1 MAIVN
6 SLNLNPA
13 NPLSGASGGTGVSNS
28 GKTITLGA
36 NFTTSGAN
44 NLTLTT
50 TGVTNV
56 TLPTSGTLVDTG
68 VTTLSSLSSI
78 GTVNIG
84 VWNATAIGIAYG
96 GTGQTTASAGF
107 GALSPLTTKGDLL
120 SFSTVNA
127 RLPVGTDGF
136 VLTADSAS
144 ATGIKWAA
152 VSSSGGYNTIQ
163 NNATPLTQRTEL
175 NFAGTGLVAADDAV
189 NSRTNVTLASGIS
202 GWNGYNTNGILT
214 QTASN
219 TYTGRTLAG
228 TSNRL
233 TVTNGDGVSGN
244 PTFDISSSY
253 VGQNTITTLGTITT
267 GTWNSGVIEG
277 TYGGTGVNNGART
290 ITLGGNLT
298 TSGAFNTTLTVT
310 GATNVTLPTTGTLV
324 NTAVTALSSLAT
336 VGTIT
341 SGTWNAGV
349 IAGTYGG
356 TGVNNGSNTIT
367 LAGNFATSGAN
378 SLTLTTTGATN
389 VTLPT
394 MGTLVNTTVT
404 ALSSLATVGTV
415 TAGTWSSNLQSYT
428 ETHYAESQ
436 AANFTFNFNNGN
448 TQTLTLTGNVTI
460 AFSNIPA
467 TANRTISL
475 TLYLK
480 QDGTGSRTP
489 TFPASVIW
497 PGGTTPTWSTAASA
511 CDMVVLQSTNNG
523 TTWRSAAILSYA
535 S

>member
-78 GTVNIG
+78 GTINIG

-96 GTGQTTASAGF
+96 GTGQTSASAGF

-136 VLTADSAS
+136 VLTADSAEV
-144 ATGIKWAA
+144 TGLKWAA

-219 TYTGRTLAG
+219 TYTGRTLTG
-228 TSNRL
+228 TANRL

-244 PTFDISSSY
+244 PTFDISASY
-253 VGQNTITTLGTITT
+253 VGQNTITTLGTVTI

-277 TYGGTGVNNGART
+277 TYGGTGVNNGSRT

-310 GATNVTLPTTGTLV
+310 GNTNVTLPTSGTLV
-324 NTAVTALSSLAT
+324 NTAVTSLSSLAT
-336 VGTIT
+336 VGTVTNGI
-341 SGTWNAGV
+341 WNASV
-349 IAGTYGG
+349 ISGTYGG

-394 MGTLVNTTVT
+394 TGTLVNTAVT
-404 ALSSLATVGTV
+404 SLSSLATVGTV
-415 TAGTWSSNLQSYT
+415 TNGTWSSNLQNYT
-428 ETHYAESQ
+428 ETNVTSSQSTTYAIDVS
-436 AANFTFNFNNGN
+436 AGN
-448 TQTLTLTGNVTI
+448 VHSLTLTGNVTLS
-460 AFSNIPA
+460 FTNVPA
-467 TANRTISL
+467 TANRAVSI
-475 TLYLK
+475 TLFLI
-480 QDGTGSRTP
+480 QDGTGGWTVTWP
-489 TFPASVIW
+489 GSVIF
-497 PGGTTPTWSTAASA
+497 PGGTTPTLTTTANRV
-511 CDMVVLQSTNNG
+511 DMIVLTTTNAG
-523 TTWRSAAILSYA
+523 TTWRAASVLNYA

>member
-6 SLNLNPA
+6 SLNLNPT

-56 TLPTSGTLVDTG
+56 TLPTSGTLVNTG

-78 GTVNIG
+78 GTVNVG

-96 GTGQTTASAGF
+96 GTGQTTASASF

-136 VLTADSAS
+136 VLTADSS
-144 ATGIKWAA
+144 TTTGLKWAA
-152 VSSSGGYNTIQ
+152 VATTSAYGTIQ
-163 NNATPLTQRTEL
+163 NNATPLTQRTVL
-175 NFAGTGLVAADDAV
+175 NFAGTGLVAADDGA
-189 NSRTNVTLASGIS
+189 NSRTNITLASGIS

-219 TYTGRTLAG
+219 TYTGRTLTG
-228 TSNRL
+228 TANRV

-244 PTFDISSSY
+244 PTFDISASY
-253 VGQNTITTLGTITT
+253 VGQNTITTLGTVTT
-267 GTWNSGVIEG
+267 GTWNASVI
-277 TYGGTGVNNGART
+277 
-290 ITLGGNLT
+290 
-298 TSGAFNTTLTVT
+298 S
-310 GATNVTLPTTGTLV
+310 
-324 NTAVTALSSLAT
+324 
-336 VGTIT
+336 
-341 SGTWNAGV
+341 
-349 IAGTYGG
+349 GTYGG

-367 LAGNFATSGAN
+367 LGGNFATSGAN
-378 SLTLTTTGATN
+378 SLTLTTTGTTN

-394 MGTLVNTTVT
+394 SGTLITSGVT
-404 ALSSLATVGTV
+404 SLSSLATVGTV
-415 TAGTWSSNLQSYT
+415 TGGTWSSNLQNYT
-428 ETHYAESQ
+428 ETNVTSSQSSTYAIDVS
-436 AANFTFNFNNGN
+436 AGN
-448 TQTLTLTGNVTI
+448 VHSLTLTGNVTLS
-460 AFSNIPA
+460 FTNVPA
-467 TANRTISL
+467 TANRAVSITI
-475 TLYLK
+475 YLI
-480 QDGTGSRTP
+480 QDATGSRTVTWP
-489 TFPASVIW
+489 GSVIFA
-497 PGGTTPTWSTAASA
+497 GGITPTLTTTANRV
-511 CDMVVLQSTNNG
+511 DMVVLTTTNAG
-523 TTWRSAAILSYA
+523 TTWRAAPVLNYA

>member
-6 SLNLNPA
+6 SLNLNPT

-56 TLPTSGTLVDTG
+56 TLPTSGTLVNTG

-78 GTVNIG
+78 GTVNVG

-96 GTGQTTASAGF
+96 GTGQTTASASF

-136 VLTADSAS
+136 VLTADSS
-144 ATGIKWAA
+144 TTTGLKWAA
-152 VSSSGGYNTIQ
+152 VATTSAYGTIQ
-163 NNATPLTQRTEL
+163 NNATPLTQRTVL
-175 NFAGTGLVAADDAV
+175 NFAGTGLVAADDGA
-189 NSRTNVTLASGIS
+189 NSRTNITLASGIS

-219 TYTGRTLAG
+219 TYTGRTLTG
-228 TSNRL
+228 TANRV

-244 PTFDISSSY
+244 PTFDISASY
-253 VGQNTITTLGTITT
+253 VGQNTITTLGTVTT
-267 GTWNSGVIEG
+267 GTWNSNVI
-277 TYGGTGVNNGART
+277 T
-290 ITLGGNLT
+290 
-298 TSGAFNTTLTVT
+298 
-310 GATNVTLPTTGTLV
+310 
-324 NTAVTALSSLAT
+324 
-336 VGTIT
+336 
-341 SGTWNAGV
+341 
-349 IAGTYGG
+349 GTYGG

-367 LAGNFATSGAN
+367 LGGNFATSGAN

-394 MGTLVNTTVT
+394 SGTLVNTAVT
-404 ALSSLATVGTV
+404 SLSSLATVGTV
-415 TAGTWSSNLQSYT
+415 TGGTWSSNLQNYT
-428 ETHYAESQ
+428 ETNVTSSQSSTYAIDVS
-436 AANFTFNFNNGN
+436 AGN
-448 TQTLTLTGNVTI
+448 VHSLTLTGNVTLS
-460 AFSNIPA
+460 FTNVPA
-467 TANRTISL
+467 TANRAVSI
-475 TLYLK
+475 TLYLI
-480 QDGTGSRTP
+480 QDATGSRTVTWP
-489 TFPASVIW
+489 GSVIFA
-497 PGGTTPTWSTAASA
+497 GGITPTLTTTANRV
-511 CDMVVLQSTNNG
+511 DMVVLTTTNAG
-523 TTWRSAAILSYA
+523 TTWRAAPVLNYA